1 LTDRYHDSGKFDLL
15 LDLVK
20 KAFNQTLPEEYTNFT
35 NDADQIVKLSKSDQW
50 ELKKNCMKFLNR
62 LFTQLA
68 DTDVAEDEDLDISKY
83 FSIKHA
89 KEFIDLAFFVID
101 ISLTMFVS
109 NEIVSYAIR
118 IISKTE
124 NIPELFLH
132 TKVHH
137 DDIVFKY
144 ALPLLKLSPNEIE
157 EFNEN
162 PVSYIRNQFDISDTL
177 NSAKNSGIDL
187 VNFFVTYKEDE
198 EAETEIPKYLDK
210 FLNYCAELLGNKD
223 TDFITKESVMLSL
236 GQLSRELQ
244 LYKHTHAGIEILLK
258 THVFPELAGSHEML
272 KARAL
277 WLYGEMSLF
286 VTEPE
291 HAVKVVEQVYK
302 CLLDDCLPVK
312 VFAGTSLHKLSKI
325 KEAKSILEPGIA
337 DIIGAYLKAMQEI
350 DQDELVNALEEMVNI
365 FEDKIEPFAFE
376 LVEQL
381 TDRFK
386 KVVKNDGEESG
397 ESVLTANGCICAIRR
412 IIAAVS
418 KRKDLLEKIED
429 EIYPALLFCMTPKG
443 MDYIEDCLDCAILL
457 VYHRQFIS
465 EKMWKLYY
473 HMFKIIIGNE
483 GDEVDEEDGGFG
495 FEFLPIMQSFFQNC
509 IAFGGD
515 DLFNF
520 EHEGETPFLLLIR

>member
-1 LTDRYHDSGKFDLL
+1 
-15 LDLVK
+15 
-20 KAFNQTLPEEYTNFT
+20 
-35 NDADQIVKLSKSDQW
+35 
-50 ELKKNCMKFLNR
+50 
-62 LFTQLA
+62 
-68 DTDVAEDEDLDISKY
+68 
-83 FSIKHA
+83 
-89 KEFIDLAFFVID
+89 
-101 ISLTMFVS
+101 
-109 NEIVSYAIR
+109 
-118 IISKTE
+118 
-124 NIPELFLH
+124 
-132 TKVHH
+132 
-137 DDIVFKY
+137 
-144 ALPLLKLSPNEIE
+144 
-157 EFNEN
+157 
-162 PVSYIRNQFDISDTL
+162 
-177 NSAKNSGIDL
+177 
-187 VNFFVTYKEDE
+187 
-198 EAETEIPKYLDK
+198 
-210 FLNYCAELLGNKD
+210 
-223 TDFITKESVMLSL
+223 MLSL

-515 DLFNF
+515 DLFSF